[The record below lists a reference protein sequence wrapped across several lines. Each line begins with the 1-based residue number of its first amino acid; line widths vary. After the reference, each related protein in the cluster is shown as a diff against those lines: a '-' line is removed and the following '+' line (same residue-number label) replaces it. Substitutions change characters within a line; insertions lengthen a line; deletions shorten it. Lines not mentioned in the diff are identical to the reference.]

1 MKRLAYTALAIEL
14 IAVALFAA
22 TYDSLDFRIYM
33 LGGEAFSDGASLY
46 LDRHSGLWFTNAPFA
61 ALIFAPLSAL
71 PLTIA
76 RVTWQLAS
84 VAAFAH
90 ACAVTLELAGRRP
103 SRPVLAATV
112 AAGLALAPM
121 WHSLFQGQIN
131 LFLLALVMFDMKRIS
146 QGRKAGI
153 GIGIAT
159 AIKLTPGIFILLLL
173 VTRRTKSTA
182 IAAAAFAACTLAA
195 WAAGPDASRVYWLH
209 TFFDTSRVGA
219 PYISNQSPYGAAI
232 RILDGAE
239 NVDGWYTFVPPL
251 IALGGLALAA
261 ALARRG
267 DRLAAIAVTG
277 TTGLLVSPIS
287 WAHHWVWIVPAL
299 AVLIRDGHRITAA
312 CAYLTF
318 AVAPMWLTP
327 HDGGP
332 DEYGF
337 HGPVT
342 LVANAYLASAIAFL
356 AYMYARTRREHPTS
370 TLGEREHGQRQVPS
384 NPDNGT
390 VDRVSGDGIRH
401 MTAGKFP

>member
-33 LGGEAFSDGASLY
+33 LGGESLTDGASLY
-46 LDRHSGLWFTNAPFA
+46 LDQHAEHWFTNTPFA
-61 ALIFAPLSAL
+61 ALLFAPLSVL
-71 PLTIA
+71 PLTVA
-76 RVTWQLAS
+76 RVIWQFAS
-84 VAAFAH
+84 VAAFAY
-90 ACAVTLELAGRRP
+90 ACTVTLELAGRRP
-103 SRPVLAATV
+103 SRPLVAGTV

-131 LFLLALVMFDMKRIS
+131 LFLLALIMFDMKRVS
-146 QGRKAGI
+146 QGRTAGI

-159 AIKLTPGIFILLLL
+159 AIKLTPGIFILFLL
-173 VTRRTKSTA
+173 VTRRTKS
-182 IAAAAFAACTLAA
+182 AAVSTAAFAGCTLAA
-195 WAAGPDASRVYWLH
+195 WAVGPDASRVYWLH

-232 RILDGAE
+232 RILKGAE
-239 NVDGWYTFVPPL
+239 HVDGWYTFVPFL

-261 ALARRG
+261 AFARRG
-267 DRLAAIAVTG
+267 DWLTAIAVTG

-299 AVLIRDGHRITAA
+299 AVLVRDGHRIAPA
-312 CAYLTF
+312 CAYLVF
-318 AVAPMWLTP
+318 AVAPMWFTP
-327 HDGGP
+327 RDGGP

-342 LVANAYLASAIAFL
+342 LVANAYLASAVAFL
-356 AYMYARTRREHPTS
+356 AYACVRARSKTPDRLPALVPEDTAA
-370 TLGEREHGQRQVPS
+370 GEADEADEADEARWP
-384 NPDNGT
+384 
-390 VDRVSGDGIRH
+390 VSVRG
-401 MTAGKFP
+401 